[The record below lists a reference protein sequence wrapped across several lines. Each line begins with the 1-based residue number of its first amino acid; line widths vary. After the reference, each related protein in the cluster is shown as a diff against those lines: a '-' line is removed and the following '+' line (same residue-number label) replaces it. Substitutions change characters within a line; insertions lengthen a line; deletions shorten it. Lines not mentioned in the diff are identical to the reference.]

1 MQALQYLW
9 PSTRVLTAKY
19 WSTDGEVL
27 EFCFFATRDYRYS
40 VSRAKEVNN
49 IGPYILKRLT
59 IILLFLLAIVL
70 KQPLNIRQ
78 EVFVIVIGIVAAL
91 RAAKANRF
99 MNFRQ

>member
-1 MQALQYLW
+1 M
-9 PSTRVLTAKY
+9 
-19 WSTDGEVL
+19 
-27 EFCFFATRDYRYS
+27 
-40 VSRAKEVNN
+40 SRAKEVYN

-70 KQPLNIRQ
+70 KQTLNIRQ
-78 EVFVIVIGIVAAL
+78 EVFVIVIVAAL